1 MNKKRTILISI
12 LILVI
17 LILFAVGLMLTKSE
31 KKEDNRE
38 IAKLVDEYAPFE
50 FTIKYPR
57 DAGYKFEENLEST
70 PYVSGKIINEDKNV
84 VISISFDKTAS
95 SSMKSAKES
104 ASGKDNYA
112 ETNYTGLGGYEYC
125 TADNYYGKSLLNEF
139 DEFWHIAVTIKMEKY
154 KSSGADVNIQEFA
167 KSEDFKGILSSITFN
182 DKIEGK
188 KVDGTISDTH
198 NLIVKNLENPD
209 ESKYKV
215 VQYPDSNG
223 VMSKYVL
230 KDGKYEDEGAH
241 LRISYYGNEGN
252 YKDLATCIAH
262 REKTAKDVFQD
273 YSLFGQNVK
282 VNVKKYAIGESSAPT
297 KYKMWISGY
306 FEKEGKVYEFL
317 YVQYVGIEDSLG
329 EKLVN
334 NVLNNITIQD

>member
-1 MNKKRTILISI
+1 MNKKRTISILAI
-12 LILVI
+12 LILLVTC
-17 LILFAVGLMLTKSE
+17 LVLTGCG

-38 IAKLVDEYAPFE
+38 VAKLVDEYAPFE
-50 FTIKYPR
+50 FTIKYPNE
-57 DAGYKFEENLEST
+57 AGYKFEANLKST
-70 PYVSGKIINEDKNV
+70 PYVSGKIINEEKNI
-84 VISISFDKTAS
+84 VISISFEKIAS
-95 SSMKSAKES
+95 SSMKSAKEK
-104 ASGKDNYA
+104 ASEKENYA
-112 ETNYTGLGGYEYC
+112 ETNYTELGGYEYC
-125 TADNYYGKSLLNEF
+125 TSDNYYGKSLLNKF
-139 DEFWHIAVTIKMEKY
+139 DEFWHIAVAIKMEKY

-188 KVDGTISDTH
+188 KIDGIISDTH

-209 ESKYKV
+209 ESKYEV

-223 VMSKYVL
+223 VMSKYIV
-230 KDGKYEDEGAH
+230 KDGKYDDEGVQ

-252 YKDLATCIAH
+252 YKDLATCIAN

-282 VNVKKYAIGESSAPT
+282 VNVKKYAIGESSMPT

-306 FEKEGKVYEFL
+306 FEKEGKVFEFL
-317 YVQYVGIEDSLG
+317 YVQYVGVEDSLG
-329 EKLVN
+329 ETLVK

>member
-1 MNKKRTILISI
+1 MNKKRTILILI
-12 LILVI
+12 IAILAILIAACLILVC
-17 LILFAVGLMLTKSE
+17 G
-31 KKEDNRE
+31 KKNNGE

-50 FTIKYPR
+50 FTINYPK
-57 DAGYKFEENLEST
+57 DAGYKFEANLEST
-70 PYVSGKIINEDKNV
+70 PYVSGKIINEEKNI
-84 VISISFDKTAS
+84 VISVGFDKIAS

-104 ASGKDNYA
+104 ASKKTNYA
-112 ETNYTGLGGYEYC
+112 ETSYTELGGYEYC
-125 TADNYYGKSLLNEF
+125 TDESYFGKNLLNKF
-139 DEFWHIAVTIKMEKY
+139 DEFWHIAVTIKIGKY

-167 KSEDFKGILSSITFN
+167 KSKEFKGILSSITFN
-182 DKIEGK
+182 DQIEGK
-188 KVDGTISDTH
+188 KVDGIISDTH

-252 YKDLATCIAH
+252 YKDLATCLAY

-317 YVQYVGIEDSLG
+317 YVQYVGVEDSLG

-334 NVLNNITIQD
+334 NVLNNFTIQD

>member
-1 MNKKRTILISI
+1 MNKKRTILVFTISV
-12 LILVI
+12 LVI
-17 LILFAVGLMLTKSE
+17 IIAVCLVLTGSE
-31 KKEDNRE
+31 KKDNRE

-50 FTIKYPR
+50 FTIKYPK
-57 DAGYKFEENLEST
+57 DAGYKFEANLEST
-70 PYVSGKIINEDKNV
+70 PYVSGKIINEEKNIA
-84 VISISFDKTAS
+84 ISISFDKIAS
-95 SSMKSAKES
+95 SSMKDAKES
-104 ASGKDNYA
+104 ASKKDNYA

-125 TADNYYGKSLLNEF
+125 TDENYFGKSLLNEF
-139 DEFWHIAVTIKMEKY
+139 DEFWHIAVGIKMEKY

-241 LRISYYGNEGN
+241 LRISYYGSEGN
-252 YKDLATCIAH
+252 YKDLATCLAY

-273 YSLFGQNVK
+273 YSLFGQDVK
-282 VNVKKYAIGESSAPT
+282 VNVKKYAIGESSMPT
-297 KYKMWISGY
+297 KYKMWLSGY

-334 NVLNNITIQD
+334 NVLNNFTIQD

>member
-1 MNKKRTILISI
+1 MNKKSTILILTIAVLVIIITACLI
-12 LILVI
+12 LI
-17 LILFAVGLMLTKSE
+17 GSG
-31 KKEDNRE
+31 KKDNRE
-38 IAKLVDEYAPFE
+38 VAKLVDEYAPFE
-50 FTIKYPR
+50 FTIKYPK
-57 DAGYKFEENLEST
+57 DAGYKFEANLENT
-70 PYVSGKIINEDKNV
+70 PYVSGKIINEEKNI
-84 VISISFDKTAS
+84 VISTSFDKISS
-95 SSMKSAKES
+95 SSMKDAKES
-104 ASGKDNYA
+104 ASKKDNYS
-112 ETNYTGLGGYEYC
+112 ETNYTELGGYEYC
-125 TADNYYGKSLLNEF
+125 TDENYFGKSLLNEF

-154 KSSGADVNIQEFA
+154 KSGGADVNIQEFS

-188 KVDGTISDTH
+188 KIDGTISDTH

-215 VQYPDSNG
+215 VQYPDSKG

-252 YKDLATCIAH
+252 YKDLATCLAY

-282 VNVKKYAIGESSAPT
+282 VNVKKYAIGESSAPS

-334 NVLNNITIQD
+334 NVLNNFTIQD

>member
-1 MNKKRTILISI
+1 MNKKRTILILIISI
-12 LILVI
+12 LAILIAVCLILVC
-17 LILFAVGLMLTKSE
+17 G
-31 KKEDNRE
+31 KKNNRE

-50 FTIKYPR
+50 FTIKYPK
-57 DAGYKFEENLEST
+57 DAGYKFEANLEST
-70 PYVSGKIINEDKNV
+70 PYVSGKFINEEKNV
-84 VISISFDKTAS
+84 VISVGFDKIAS

-104 ASGKDNYA
+104 ASKKDNYA
-112 ETNYTGLGGYEYC
+112 ETNYTELGGYEYC
-125 TADNYYGKSLLNEF
+125 TNENYFGKSLLNQF

-167 KSEDFKGILSSITFN
+167 KSKESKGILSSITFN

-252 YKDLATCIAH
+252 YKDLAICIAH
-262 REKTAKDVFQD
+262 REKTAKDVFKD

-282 VNVKKYAIGESSAPT
+282 VNVKKYAIGESSAPA

-317 YVQYVGIEDSLG
+317 YVQYVGVEDNLG